1 MNSRMNITC
10 DKKPCYDIVF
20 SADFDDLITELS
32 GFHIAERKV
41 AVITDTNVKKLYG
54 EQILALLD
62 GNCKKA
68 FFMPLRQE
76 KSIKH
81 WIRSKIFTAF

>member
-32 GFHIAERKV
+32 GFHIAER
-41 AVITDTNVKKLYG
+41 
-54 EQILALLD
+54 
-62 GNCKKA
+62 
-68 FFMPLRQE
+68 
-76 KSIKH
+76 
-81 WIRSKIFTAF
+81 